1 LNNDDLLTVV
11 NHFLRTTDIQWG
23 AQRSQDALISMAFT
37 ILTKPGTEGTGYHR
51 DDHIWQTTHK
61 SQEASGYQKGSDL
74 GINLMVPGT
83 DSSKEIGATKVREVD
98 CRGFADSPRLDYPR
112 LPFVG

>member
-1 LNNDDLLTVV
+1 
-11 NHFLRTTDIQWG
+11 
-23 AQRSQDALISMAFT
+23 MAFT

-83 DSSKEIGATKVREVD
+83 DSSKEIGATKVREID
-98 CRGFADSPRLDYPR
+98 RRGLADSPRLDYPR